1 MLFDSFEEPPKPR
14 FPVVESR
21 VSATSF
27 DSVDVSS
34 VGRGSASPIALSRAA
49 GLPVASPVSRRDRGV
64 VPVSSLRALPIPDSR
79 S

>member
-34 VGRGSASPIALSRAA
+34 VGRGSSSPLAFLQAA
-49 GLPVASPVSRRDRGV
+49 GLPVAWSFPRRDRGV
-64 VPVSSLRALPIPDSR
+64 VPVSSLGALPIPDSR